1 MFWAHNRT
9 NVKCKAMLMGRFA
22 ILNLAKVQCFVQ
34 ICFKLKKI
42 SKFEFHDFY
51 KEMYGR
57 QVL

>member
-1 MFWAHNRT
+1 
-9 NVKCKAMLMGRFA
+9 MLMGRFA